1 MRKENNKSMKPRTQM
16 EGYFKC
22 VHMRTKRRGLKN
34 RSRDTYV
41 LNEWPQTTIMEYF
54 LCISPP
60 KYTRTSWPP
69 RKVPLFSSIIIAII
83 LSYAIIWIY
92 TILHIYLHV
101 PKTDGLA
108 ELHWVIRLSVLDKI
122 NSILSNTSMEYDLR
136 FQE

>member
-1 MRKENNKSMKPRTQM
+1 MKPRTQM

-60 KYTRTSWPP
+60 KYTRASWPP

-83 LSYAIIWIY
+83 LSYAII
-92 TILHIYLHV
+92 
-101 PKTDGLA
+101 
-108 ELHWVIRLSVLDKI
+108 
-122 NSILSNTSMEYDLR
+122 
-136 FQE
+136 